1 MTAKKEKS
9 VENPVEGAENE
20 IPKVAP
26 VQEVKPQKAKSILRN
41 TAGEEVPERDYFYAT
56 GGKVGFAPSTFTKM
70 CGYPVDRED
79 LLEVFN
85 KIFKPEDNFLF
96 YKSGNKEVY
105 LIIVPLK
112 YSTSVGDT
120 HESVD
125 GDFQKHAI
133 SFIGEG
139 SVNIDTLKMK
149 LTRILGFVDFDKR

>member
-1 MTAKKEKS
+1 MTAKKAVLNVDKD
-9 VENPVEGAENE
+9 VEGVDYITPET
-20 IPKVAP
+20 P
-26 VQEVKPQKAKSILRN
+26 VIKAKAKSILKN
-41 TAGEEVPERDYFYAT
+41 TAGEEVQERDYFYAT
-56 GGKVGFAPSTFTKM
+56 GGKVGGAPSTFTKM

-85 KIFKPEDNFLF
+85 KIFKPADNFLF

-105 LIIVPLK
+105 LVIVPLK

-139 SVNIDTLKMK
+139 SVNLETLKMK
-149 LTRILGFVDFDKR
+149 LNRILGFVDFDKR

>member
-1 MTAKKEKS
+1 MAETVKTVDK
-9 VENPVEGAENE
+9 PVD
-20 IPKVAP
+20 
-26 VQEVKPQKAKSILRN
+26 EVKKVVKPTEEVKKVVKKSILKN
-41 TAGEEVPERDYFYAT
+41 TAGEEVPESEYFYKAT
-56 GGKVGFAPSTFTKM
+56 KDGGVAPDTFTKM

-79 LLEVFN
+79 LVTVFDS
-85 KIFKPEDNFLF
+85 IFKPSDNFLF

-112 YSTSVGDT
+112 FSTSVGST

-149 LTRILGFVDFDKR
+149 LKRILGFVDFDKR

>member
-1 MTAKKEKS
+1 MVEKIETVDKPVEEVKKVIKGAKKVEKT
-9 VENPVEGAENE
+9 
-20 IPKVAP
+20 I
-26 VQEVKPQKAKSILRN
+26 IYN
-41 TAGEEVPERDYFYAT
+41 TAGEEVDEKDYFYAT
-56 GGKVGFAPSTFTKM
+56 KGKVGAAPSLFTKM
-70 CGYPVDRED
+70 CGYRVDRED

-112 YSTSVGDT
+112 FSTSVGDT

-149 LTRILGFVDFDKR
+149 LTRVLGFVDFDKR